1 MSALTLKH
9 GFKFEDLFETEKL
22 KELTE
27 IFYGYYKSYDKESY
41 NRFAKY
47 SEAEG
52 EGYPE
57 IEVSKILIE
66 SGRILDKFLIDFFSV
81 EKESEELVKGVH
93 EEHSIIKV
101 KSEFVTRRVLKKF
114 KEADLASLNFYE
126 LDSQVQILKDQLFA
140 NLPWKKDALK

>member
-1 MSALTLKH
+1 MRATESESAAVPDCATPALLKPS
-9 GFKFEDLFETEKL
+9 LETEKL

-47 SEAEG
+47 SEAKG

-66 SGRILDKFLIDFFSV
+66 SVMQDRSHKPW
-81 EKESEELVKGVH
+81 
-93 EEHSIIKV
+93 
-101 KSEFVTRRVLKKF
+101 VL
-114 KEADLASLNFYE
+114 
-126 LDSQVQILKDQLFA
+126 
-140 NLPWKKDALK
+140 